1 MQIHIL
7 GALSG
12 TEPFPN
18 RNHTSWALELDN
30 GSIYLFDAGEN
41 CSRTAYLSQMDL
53 LSIKSIFISH
63 PHYDHVAGLLNVFS
77 TMQKMRAHYKDTTAR
92 NVDLFMPTAEL
103 LETFDAFTKVV
114 GSYPFHTE
122 INGQVLS
129 DGGFFKND
137 DIMVEF
143 RGNEHLAKAEN
154 GDFRS
159 FSFRIT
165 AQDKVIVYSGDVRS
179 PDEFADWSKNC
190 DALLMESGHH
200 HPWEVCGKWKADA
213 CQIGKVIFMH
223 HGRDYINLPTQ
234 TAVATRKAWGKEVIF
249 AEDDMK
255 IIL

>member
-1 MQIHIL
+1 MKIHIL

-30 GSIYLFDAGEN
+30 GNIYLFDAGEN

-53 LSIKSIFISH
+53 MQIKTIFISH
-63 PHYDHVAGLLNVFS
+63 SHYDHLAGLINVFS
-77 TMQKMRAHYKDTTAR
+77 TILKMRALYRDTQPR
-92 NVDLFMPTAEL
+92 SIDIFMPEEKVWVGFNAFAESIG
-103 LETFDAFTKVV
+103 A
-114 GSYPFHTE
+114 YPLHTE
-122 INGQVLS
+122 INDHILS

-143 RGNEHLAKAEN
+143 RGNEHVAKAEN

-165 AQDKVIVYSGDVRS
+165 VGDKVIVYSGDVRS
-179 PDEFADWSKNC
+179 ADEFADWSKEC
-190 DALLMESGHH
+190 DVVLMESGHH
-200 HPWEVCGKWKADA
+200 HPWEVCEKWRNDN
-213 CQIGKVIFMH
+213 CRIGKVVFVH

-234 TAVATRKAWGKEVIF
+234 TAVATRRAWGRDVIF
-249 AEDDMK
+249 AEDDM
-255 IIL
+255 IIEL

>member
-1 MQIHIL
+1 MKIHIL

-30 GSIYLFDAGEN
+30 GNIYLLDAGEN
-41 CSRTAYLSQMDL
+41 CSRTAYLAQMDL

-63 PHYDHVAGLLNVFS
+63 PHYDHVGGLLNVFS
-77 TMQKMRAHYKDTTAR
+77 TMQKMRAHYKDTEPR
-92 NVDLFMPTAEL
+92 NVDLFMPTPEL
-103 LETFDAFTKVV
+103 WETFDAFTRAV
-114 GSYPFHTE
+114 GSYPGHTE

-143 RGNEHLAKAEN
+143 RGNKHVAKAEN

-165 AQDKVIVYSGDVRS
+165 AEDKVIVYSGDVRT
-179 PDEFADWSKNC
+179 PDEFADWSKKC
-190 DALLMESGHH
+190 DAVLMESGHH
-200 HPWEVCGKWKADA
+200 HPWEVCANWRENN
-213 CQIGKVIFMH
+213 CEIGKVIFMH

-234 TAVATRKAWGKEVIF
+234 TAVATRRAWNKAVIF
-249 AEDDMK
+249 AEDNM
-255 IIL
+255 IIEL